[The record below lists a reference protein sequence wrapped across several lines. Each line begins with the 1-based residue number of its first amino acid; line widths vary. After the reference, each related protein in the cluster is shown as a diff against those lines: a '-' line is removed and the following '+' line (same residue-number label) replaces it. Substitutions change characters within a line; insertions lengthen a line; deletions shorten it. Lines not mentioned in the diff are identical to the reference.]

1 MPVIVNRPRRER
13 DAQPSPAGIAAVDV
27 AVLPR
32 SLEGRLPMDFAY
44 SPKVEALR
52 ELLRTFMDRH
62 VVPRLGDWQR
72 EVEAGVWPPSMIEP
86 LKEQARAEGLWNLFL
101 PGLREDEPGSRLT
114 NLEYAPLAEI
124 MGRVYWASEIF
135 NCSAPDTGNME
146 LLHLFATPE
155 QRARWL
161 DPLLKGE
168 IRSCFAMTE
177 PDVASSDATNIATRI
192 ERQGEHYVI
201 DGRKWFITNAADP
214 RCEICILMGVTDPGA
229 EPHRRHSMVLVPM
242 ATPGVKVV
250 RNLPIMHHVAPEGHC
265 EMRFADVRVPVANLL
280 GEEGRGFALAQA
292 RLGPGR
298 IHHCMRSIGQ
308 CELALE
314 LMCARAR
321 EREAFGKKLHEHGTV
336 AEWIAL
342 SRMEIDQARLL
353 VLRAAWLIDRHG
365 NKAARTEVS
374 TIKVVVPRLQ
384 TTVLSRAM
392 QVYGATGLTP
402 DTPLAFLWTWG
413 RALRFIDGPDE
424 VHLRTVARH
433 EMRAQEPNHTRV
445 ADYLIPPERL
455 AHG

>member
-1 MPVIVNRPRRER
+1 
-13 DAQPSPAGIAAVDV
+13 
-27 AVLPR
+27 
-32 SLEGRLPMDFAY
+32 MDFAY

-52 ELLRTFMDRH
+52 AKLRAFMEDY
-62 VVPRLGDWQR
+62 VMPRLAEWQR

-86 LKEQARAEGLWNLFL
+86 LKERAKSEGLWNLFL
-101 PGLREDEPGSRLT
+101 PGLQDDEPGTRLP

-124 MGRVYWASEIF
+124 MGRVFWASEIF

-146 LLHLFATPE
+146 LLHMFATPG
-155 QRARWL
+155 QRERWL
-161 DPLLKGE
+161 VPLLHGE

-177 PDVASSDATNIATRI
+177 PDVASSDATNLATRI
-192 ERQGEHYVI
+192 ERADEHYLI
-201 DGRKWFITNAADP
+201 NGRKWFITGAADP
-214 RCEICILMGVTDPGA
+214 RCKICIVMGVTDPAA

-242 ATPGVKVV
+242 DTPGVSVV
-250 RNLPIMHHVAPEGHC
+250 RNLPIMHHTAPEGHC
-265 EMRFADVRVPVANLL
+265 EMRFENVRVPVANLL

-321 EREAFGKKLHEHGTV
+321 EREAFGRKLHEHGTV

-353 VLRAAWLIDRHG
+353 VLRAAWLIDHHG
-365 NKAARTEVS
+365 NKAARTDVS
-374 TIKVVVPRLQ
+374 MIKVIVPRLQ

-392 QVYGATGLTP
+392 QVYGAMGLTP

-413 RALRFIDGPDE
+413 RALQFVDGPDE

-433 EMRAQEPNHTRV
+433 EMRAQESNHARV

-455 AHG
+455 RSA

>member
-1 MPVIVNRPRRER
+1 
-13 DAQPSPAGIAAVDV
+13 
-27 AVLPR
+27 
-32 SLEGRLPMDFAY
+32 MDFAY
-44 SPKVEALR
+44 SAKVEAVREQLR
-52 ELLRTFMDRH
+52 AFMDTR
-62 VVPRLGDWQR
+62 VVPRLADWQR
-72 EVEAGVWPPSMIEP
+72 EVEAGAWPPPMIEP
-86 LKEQARAEGLWNLFL
+86 LKGQARAEGLWNLFL
-101 PGLREDEPGSRLT
+101 PGLREGEPGTRLA

-124 MGRVYWASEIF
+124 MGRVHWASEIF

-161 DPLLKGE
+161 EPLLNGE

-192 ERQGEHYVI
+192 ERDGTHYVI
-201 DGRKWFITNAADP
+201 NGRKWFITNAADP
-214 RCEICILMGVTDPGA
+214 RCRICIVMGVTDPAA
-229 EPHRRHSMVLVPM
+229 EAHRRHSMVLVPM
-242 ATPGVKVV
+242 DTPGVTVV
-250 RNLPIMHHVAPEGHC
+250 RNLPVMHHVAPEGHC
-265 EMRFADVRVPVANLL
+265 EMRFEGVRVPVTNLL
-280 GEEGRGFALAQA
+280 GEEGKGFALAQA

-321 EREAFGKKLHEHGTV
+321 ERQAFGKKLHEHGTV

-365 NKAARTEVS
+365 NKAARTDVAM
-374 TIKVVVPRLQ
+374 IKVVVPRLQ
-384 TTVLSRAM
+384 TAVLSRAM
-392 QVYGATGLTP
+392 QVYGAMGLTP
-402 DTPLAFLWTWG
+402 DTPLAFLWAWG
-413 RALRFIDGPDE
+413 RALQFVDGPDE

-433 EMRAQEPNHTRV
+433 EMRAQEPNHVRA

-455 AHG
+455 REV